1 MGQFLVVGVEHYA
14 RGWAKL
20 SYQTALLPC
29 KELWTDSVQRNR
41 CVVCVLSERHTR
53 HRIEILKKCI
63 LHQRRITNNL
73 QSGDIMVTLDRWSVY
88 SLSRCAHTL
97 DQVELDFSTRAKT
110 LEDQEEELK
119 MSKCDRYSYLQK
131 ALS

>member
-1 MGQFLVVGVEHYA
+1 
-14 RGWAKL
+14 
-20 SYQTALLPC
+20 
-29 KELWTDSVQRNR
+29 
-41 CVVCVLSERHTR
+41 
-53 HRIEILKKCI
+53 
-63 LHQRRITNNL
+63 
-73 QSGDIMVTLDRWSVY
+73 MVTLDRWSVY